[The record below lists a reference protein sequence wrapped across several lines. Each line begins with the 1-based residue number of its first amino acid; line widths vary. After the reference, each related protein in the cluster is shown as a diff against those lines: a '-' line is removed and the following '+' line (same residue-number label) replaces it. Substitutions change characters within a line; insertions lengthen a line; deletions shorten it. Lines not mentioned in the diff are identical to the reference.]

1 MPYLLFY
8 ACEHYEMSGIL
19 ALVACGLYMAKEG
32 KTKISVEAEHS
43 VHAVWHYIGFTAET
57 VIFGMTGLIL
67 GEIITKHVTWSWI
80 ALLFGLYFL
89 LHVIRF
95 GFMLLVMP
103 ILNLTGYEFNL
114 KHCVIVSYGG
124 LRGAVG
130 LALALIVTHSEVLPE
145 EIGIVTVFNISG
157 IVLLTLVIN
166 GTTTGFIIKS
176 LGLKKESKVSQ
187 QMLATVLDQH
197 DDVAKE
203 IYLDYH
209 NQEKHGA
216 GTQDSIVRFVDIEKT
231 KGVYD
236 ETIQRMRRETE

>member
-1 MPYLLFY
+1 M
-8 ACEHYEMSGIL
+8 
-19 ALVACGLYMAKEG
+19 
-32 KTKISVEAEHS
+32 
-43 VHAVWHYIGFTAET
+43 HAVWHYIGFTAET

-67 GEIITKHVTWSWI
+67 GEIMVKHVTWTWI
-80 ALLFGLYFL
+80 VLLFGLYFM

-95 GFMLLVMP
+95 GFTLLVMP

-130 LALALIVTHSEVLPE
+130 LALALIVTHSEILPE

-166 GTTTGFIIKS
+166 GTTTGFIIQK
-176 LGLKKESKVSQ
+176 LGLKEESKVSQ
-187 QMLATVLDQH
+187 HMIAAVLEQH

-216 GTQDSIVRFVDIEKT
+216 GTLDTIVEFVDIQET
-231 KGVYD
+231 KGQYD
-236 ETIQRMRRETE
+236 KTIRRLRNESEKA